1 MGSIVPSMTATRDS
15 VSNLDSLPSPSTG
28 QASLQNVIAADVSD
42 ARVSSSVANGQSIVP
57 SMTATRDSV
66 SNFDSLP
73 SPSTGHANVENVAT
87 PSASDEAIL
96 SLTTPLHLRVMP
108 GCTTH
113 DSVLNFD
120 SLCKQPPS
128 TAQSDFENVVA
139 ADATASKR
147 DSVSRH
153 VYVENV

>member
-15 VSNLDSLPSPSTG
+15 VSNL
-28 QASLQNVIAADVSD
+28 
-42 ARVSSSVANGQSIVP
+42 
-57 SMTATRDSV
+57 
-66 SNFDSLP
+66 DSLP

-96 SLTTPLHLRVMP
+96 SLTTPLHLRVTP